1 MYGILGAAGYG
12 NWPIIKQ
19 IAWLLGQ
26 IMNLIFNFLDKVFGI
41 QNIGLCIIIF
51 TVIVYTLMIPLTIK
65 QQKFSKMSAVMNP
78 EIQKLQKKYAG
89 KRDQASQMKMQE
101 EMNLIYEKYGTSPTG
116 GCLPML
122 IQFPM
127 LFALY
132 PVIQNIPKYVT
143 GVRNVYMPIVNE
155 IMSIDGFQKIM
166 ENIGKAKPVLMSP
179 DTYNYGDANIL
190 VQVLYKF
197 QDATW
202 ATLQDKM
209 PALSDSISQTMA
221 NIGHM
226 NNFLGINIGEAPW
239 TMLTSSLSAGKIA
252 GVIAAIIIPVVAAGA
267 QFISVKLQPTAAT
280 TNNNSNDPMAA
291 SMKSMTYMMP
301 MMSLFFCFTLPA
313 GLGIYWCA
321 SAIVRCIQQVGI
333 NKYLKKYSP
342 EDIAKQNQDKIAK
355 KREKNGTDAKELN
368 RMATT
373 NTRHVD
379 KRNVNV
385 SKKDEEKIEQAT
397 SYIKDAKPGSLASK
411 AALVSRY
418 NNSQSA
424 PKAKKQEEKKE
435 SEEK

>member
-65 QQKFSKMSAVMNP
+65 QQKFPKMSAVMNP

-155 IMSIDGFQKIM
+155 IMATDGFQKIM
-166 ENIGKAKPVLMSP
+166 ESIGKAKPVLMSP

-202 ATLQDKM
+202 ATLQDNLRRCTLDDADKFVICRQDCRGVR
-209 PALSDSISQTMA
+209 SHHFSGGSCR
-221 NIGHM
+221 
-226 NNFLGINIGEAPW
+226 
-239 TMLTSSLSAGKIA
+239 SS
-252 GVIAAIIIPVVAAGA
+252 V
-267 QFISVKLQPTAAT
+267 
-280 TNNNSNDPMAA
+280 
-291 SMKSMTYMMP
+291 
-301 MMSLFFCFTLPA
+301 
-313 GLGIYWCA
+313 
-321 SAIVRCIQQVGI
+321 
-333 NKYLKKYSP
+333 
-342 EDIAKQNQDKIAK
+342 
-355 KREKNGTDAKELN
+355 
-368 RMATT
+368 
-373 NTRHVD
+373 H
-379 KRNVNV
+379 
-385 SKKDEEKIEQAT
+385 
-397 SYIKDAKPGSLASK
+397 
-411 AALVSRY
+411 
-418 NNSQSA
+418 
-424 PKAKKQEEKKE
+424 
-435 SEEK
+435 